1 MWTIIIMLHA
11 VSPNVP
17 PTKGSISL
25 ATQGHKECLAVR
37 DTVIK
42 NWSSDRYRISANC
55 VLLAK

>member
-11 VSPNVP
+11 ASPNVP

-25 ATQGHKECLAVR
+25 VTQGHEECMKVR

-42 NWSSDRYRISANC
+42 NWRSDQYRVSANC
-55 VLLAK
+55 ILLAK